1 MSLFRMQDRSVTCR
15 MLAGT
20 VGMLAGTVGMLAW
33 TVGMLSRITGI
44 LWVGKLGHCLR
55 QLGC

>member
-1 MSLFRMQDRSVTCR
+1 

-20 VGMLAGTVGMLAW
+20 VGMLAGTVGML
-33 TVGMLSRITGI
+33 SRTTGI
-44 LWVGKLGHCLR
+44 LWVGKLGHGLR

>member
-1 MSLFRMQDRSVTCR
+1 

-33 TVGMLSRITGI
+33 TVGMLSRTTGI

-55 QLGC
+55 QLGCSGWESLDAGWDS